1 MREYIVEQM
10 KQGKSLEEI
19 HMEVEQMFNEE
30 YNKREK
36 EIEQK
41 VAQIEAAFDRAA
53 QAMADY
59 LTLMTGQPA
68 DVEEV
73 KQAMA
78 FAEVKCFHA
87 PIKAMATKAKAKEDA
102 AVAPKEPVVEVI
114 KAKTND
120 EEADK
125 ALMQFLMDMGLIK
138 LVD

>member
-1 MREYIVEQM
+1 
-10 KQGKSLEEI
+10 
-19 HMEVEQMFNEE
+19 MFT
-30 YNKREK
+30 
-36 EIEQK
+36 
-41 VAQIEAAFDRAA
+41 QIDQTTSKGWPYAGIRRQPVVSAA
-53 QAMADY
+53 QAMTDY

-87 PIKAMATKAKAKEDA
+87 PLKAMATKAKEDA

>member
-53 QAMADY
+53 QAMTDY
-59 LTLMTGQPA
+59 LTLMTGQHA

-87 PIKAMATKAKAKEDA
+87 PIKAMATKAKENA

-125 ALMQFLMDMGLIK
+125 ALMQFLMDMGLVK

>member
-59 LTLMTGQPA
+59 LTLMTGQSA

-87 PIKAMATKAKAKEDA
+87 PIKAMATKAKENA

-125 ALMQFLMDMGLIK
+125 ALMQFLMDMGLVK

>member
-30 YNKREK
+30 YNKREE
-36 EIEQK
+36 EIKQK
-41 VAQIEAAFDRAA
+41 LAQIEAAFDRAA

-68 DVEEV
+68 DVEAV
-73 KQAMA
+73 KQAMT

-87 PIKAMATKAKAKEDA
+87 PMKATKAKKDA
-102 AVAPKEPVVEVI
+102 AAAPKEPVVEVI

-120 EEADK
+120 EEADR